1 MASGIRSLD
10 AKFIAILVIVIF
22 FSIFVA
28 FAITTVPSSLALVAA
43 IGIATLIV
51 CFVWP
56 PISLYILIFSMLLS
70 PEFGQRGTQGEG
82 FTIRLDDLIL
92 VLVSFTWLAK
102 SSLYKELGL
111 FPKTPLNRG
120 ITAYVLICLF
130 STVLGGLYGK
140 INLTGFMFVLKYF
153 EYFMVFF
160 MAVNFIDTRKQA
172 KIFLILL
179 LVTCAI
185 VSIYAMSQLPLG
197 ERVTTPF
204 EGKEGEPG
212 TLGGYLILLMSVSI
226 GVLLTS
232 ESKRVKILLTG
243 LILISF
249 VSLMATQSRATWMGL
264 PFMYLC
270 FIVMSKKRLMLLG
283 ALAVVIVISPFVM
296 PESFKKRYGGTFKRE
311 AGYKAV
317 VGGKALPLDS
327 SATERVQSWQGVLK
341 DFKNHPIFGYGI
353 NGYWFI
359 DGQYFRTLVELG
371 LVGMSIFLF
380 LLYQIGKF
388 LLEAYRI
395 AGDNLT
401 KGLTMG
407 LFAGLLALLVHCM
420 GSNTFIVVRIMEPFW
435 FLMGIAV
442 VLYNIDK
449 KKLEALQ
456 SESDVQETN
465 ETTAIVHR

>member
-1 MASGIRSLD
+1 MANGARSLD
-10 AKFIAILVIVIF
+10 AKLIAILVIVTF
-22 FSIFVA
+22 LSIITA
-28 FAITTVPSSLALVAA
+28 FAITKAPPSLALLAA
-43 IGIATLIV
+43 IGISTLIT

-70 PEFGQRGTQGEG
+70 PEFGERGTQGG
-82 FTIRLDDLIL
+82 GVTIRLDDLIL
-92 VLVSFTWLAK
+92 VIVSFSWFAK
-102 SSLYKELGL
+102 SSLHKDLGL

-120 ITAYVLICLF
+120 ITSYVLICLL
-130 STVLGGLYGK
+130 STVLGGLFGK
-140 INLTGFMFVLKYF
+140 INLSGFMFILKYF

-160 MAVNFIDTRKQA
+160 MAVNFINTRKQA
-172 KIFLILL
+172 RLFLILL

-197 ERVTTPF
+197 ERVSTPF

-226 GVLLTS
+226 GILLTS
-232 ESKRVKILLTG
+232 DSRKVKMLLTV

-270 FIVMSKKRLMLLG
+270 FIILSKKRLILLG
-283 ALAVVIVISPFVM
+283 VLAVIIAIGPFVM
-296 PESFKKRYGGTFKRE
+296 PESFKERYGGTFKRE
-311 AGYKAV
+311 EGYKAT
-317 VGGKALPLDS
+317 VGGKALALDS

-380 LLYQIGKF
+380 LLYQIGQF
-388 LLEAYRI
+388 LLTAHRI
-395 AGDNLT
+395 ASDNFS

-407 LFAGLLALLVHCM
+407 LLAGFIALLVHCM

-442 VLYNIDK
+442 VVYNLDK
-449 KKLEALQ
+449 KRSEVLQ
-456 SESDVQETN
+456 NEPEVQK
-465 ETTAIVHR
+465 AAVHL

>member
-1 MASGIRSLD
+1 MASGARSLD
-10 AKFIAILVIVIF
+10 AKFIALLVIVTL
-22 FSIFVA
+22 FSIIAGFG
-28 FAITTVPSSLALVAA
+28 ITKVSSSLALVFTLA
-43 IGIATLIV
+43 ISGAII

-92 VLVSFTWLAK
+92 VLISFSWLAK

-120 ITAYVLICLF
+120 IAAYVLICLF
-130 STVLGGLYGK
+130 STVLGGLFGK
-140 INLTGFMFVLKYF
+140 INLAGFMFVLKYF

-172 KIFLILL
+172 KLFLILL

-185 VSIYAMSQLPLG
+185 VSIYALSQLPLG
-197 ERVTTPF
+197 GRVSTPF

-249 VSLMATQSRATWMGL
+249 VALMATQSRATWMGL
-264 PFMYLC
+264 PIMYLC
-270 FIVMSKKRLMLLG
+270 FIVMSKKRLMLL
-283 ALAVVIVISPFVM
+283 AVLAVIVAIGPFIM
-296 PESFKKRYGGTFKRE
+296 PESYKERYGGTFKRE
-311 AGYKAV
+311 EGYKAT
-317 VGGKALPLDS
+317 VGGKSLALDS

-371 LVGMSIFLF
+371 MVGMSIFIF
-380 LLYQIGKF
+380 MLYQIGMF
-388 LLEAYRI
+388 LLAAYRI
-395 AGDNLT
+395 SSDNLS

-407 LFAGLLALLVHCM
+407 LLAGFLALLVHCF

-449 KKLEALQ
+449 KKSEELQ
-456 SESDVQETN
+456 NESDAH
-465 ETTAIVHR
+465 TAVVH

>member
-1 MASGIRSLD
+1 MASGVRSLD
-10 AKFIAILVIVIF
+10 AKFIAIMAIVIIICI
-22 FSIFVA
+22 STA
-28 FAITTVPSSLALVAA
+28 FAITKAPSSLALVAT

-82 FTIRLDDLIL
+82 LTIRLDDLIL
-92 VLVSFTWLAK
+92 VLISFSWLAK

-130 STVLGGLYGK
+130 STVLGALFGK
-140 INLTGFMFVLKYF
+140 INLAGFMFVLKYF

-172 KIFLILL
+172 KLFLILI
-179 LVTCAI
+179 LVTCGI

-197 ERVTTPF
+197 GRVSTPF

-232 ESKRVKILLTG
+232 ESRRAKILLTG
-243 LILISF
+243 LIIISF

-264 PFMYLC
+264 PIMYLC
-270 FIVMSKKRLMLLG
+270 FIIMSKKRLMLLG
-283 ALAVVIVISPFVM
+283 VLTVIIAMSPFVM
-296 PESFKKRYGGTFKRE
+296 PESFKERYGGTFKRE
-311 AGYKAV
+311 QGYKAT
-317 VGGKALPLDS
+317 VGGKALALDS

-371 LVGMSIFLF
+371 LVGMSIFVF
-380 LLYQIGKF
+380 MLYQIGRF

-395 AGDNLT
+395 ASDNLS

-407 LFAGLLALLVHCM
+407 LFAGFLALLVHCF

-449 KKLEALQ
+449 KKFEALQ
-456 SESDVQETN
+456 NESDVQETN
-465 ETTAIVHR
+465 ANTAVVHR